1 MPDTGTRTET
11 EVTSATTVV
20 VRFFAHYRELAGM
33 QICEL
38 ELSDGSTVGDLV
50 ARLRADLHLEWL
62 PLEPLVAVNRD
73 YADMEQPLAAGD
85 EVALIPPVSGG

>member
-1 MPDTGTRTET
+1 MPDTSTGPET
-11 EVTSATTVV
+11 EVTGATTVV
-20 VRFFAHYRELAGM
+20 VRFCAPDRALAG
-33 QICEL
+33 
-38 ELSDGSTVGDLV
+38 V

-73 YADMEQPLAAGD
+73 YADMGQRLAAGD